1 MTIHYH
7 KYDLPDGLEIK
18 GDIAVDTEAMGLNNN
33 RDRLCVVQIS
43 NGNGEAHIIHFPE
56 PKFDCKNLKKLLSD
70 KDRVKLFHFGR
81 FDIAI
86 LQHYLEI
93 SISNVYC
100 TKIASRLC
108 RTFTD
113 MHGLKDLCH
122 DLIGVKINKQ
132 QQTSYWGAESLTE
145 DQQSYAASD
154 VLYLHKLREKL
165 NAMLKREGRMEIA
178 QKCFD
183 FLPARAELDDMGWNE
198 FDIFQH

>member
-1 MTIHYH
+1 MTVHYH
-7 KYDLPDGLEIK
+7 KFDLPDNVKIE
-18 GDIAVDTEAMGLNNN
+18 GDIAVDTEAMGLNNH
-33 RDRLCVVQIS
+33 RDRLCVIQIS

-56 PKFDCKNLKKLLSD
+56 PKFDAPNVRALLSD
-70 KDRVKLFHFGR
+70 KNRVKLFHFGR

-86 LQHYLEI
+86 LQHYLNIEM
-93 SISNVYC
+93 SNVYC

-132 QQTSYWGAESLTE
+132 QQTSDWGASTLSPE
-145 DQQSYAASD
+145 QIQYAASD
-154 VLYLHKLREKL
+154 VLYLHQLRTKLDYL
-165 NAMLKREGRMEIA
+165 VAREGRTDVA

-183 FLPARAELDDMGWNE
+183 FLPTRAKLDTIGWNE